1 MDPIKV
7 GKVYF
12 YNDSDSN
19 YHNEQV
25 TVRNVDGD
33 LYHVEAED
41 GGAWLTR
48 AQHLSDAPVQN
59 TRIAEHYRAADA
71 RIAEE
76 RAALPVVEVE
86 EAPSAPT
93 PVGAARK
100 LRLLVVG
107 HGRHG
112 KDTVCEY
119 LRDAYG
125 LPFFSSSVAAG
136 AAILP
141 ILEAAGY
148 QYRNF
153 SEAFHDR
160 HNHRAAW
167 YHAIA
172 LYNSTDAT
180 RLARSIFEAGAQVY
194 CGMRRK
200 AELDACVEAGLFDL
214 IIWVDASERVPPE
227 DSSSI
232 DIAAADADVV
242 ILNNGTIGELYAR
255 IDRLMQV
262 IYA

>member
-1 MDPIKV
+1 MDNIKI
-7 GKVYF
+7 GSVYY
-12 YNDSDSN
+12 YNDTDSN
-19 YHNEQV
+19 YHNEPV
-25 TVRNVDGD
+25 TVRNVDGN

-41 GGAWLTR
+41 GGAWMT
-48 AQHLSDAPVQN
+48 APDKLSASRVQN
-59 TRIAEHYRAADA
+59 PFIPMVDVVEA
-71 RIAEE
+71 RIAED
-76 RAALPVVEVE
+76 RGGLPIPVVEE
-86 EAPSAPT
+86 C
-93 PVGAARK
+93 VGAPAPAVAERK

-125 LPFFSSSVAAG
+125 LPFFSSSEAVG

-172 LYNSTDAT
+172 LYNSMDAT

-200 AELDACVEAGLFDL
+200 SELDACLEAGLFDL
-214 IIWVDASERVPPE
+214 VIWVDASERVPPE

-232 DIAAADADVV
+232 DITADDADVV
-242 ILNNGTIGELYAR
+242 IRNNGKPGELYAR
-255 IDRLMQV
+255 LDRLMRV